1 MSIHSGHRERV
12 KKRYREEGLD
22 GFAPHQVLEMILFYC
37 IPRQDTNP
45 LAHRLL
51 DTFGSLEAV
60 LHASPKELK
69 KVEGVSDGVADYL
82 TMFRSVARFCR
93 IQEAQTAKILKSAED
108 CGNYLLPHFYN
119 LSRET
124 VYLLCL
130 DAKCQV
136 LCCKKLGEGSV
147 NTAAV
152 PIRRIVETALAD
164 NAVMVILAHNHPSG
178 LAIPSGEDVQ
188 TTRRLAVALDT
199 VDITLADHI
208 VVADNDFVSM
218 TQSGFYRAEECC
230 AMLYQEVTGWTD
242 SN

>member
-12 KKRYREEGLD
+12 KKRYREEGMD

-60 LHASPKELK
+60 LQASPKELK

-82 TMFRSVARFCR
+82 TMFRSIARFCR
-93 IQEAQTAKILKSAED
+93 IHEAQTAKILKSVED

-119 LSRET
+119 LCRET

-152 PIRRIVETALAD
+152 PIRRIVEMALEEGAS
-164 NAVMVILAHNHPSG
+164 VVVLAHNHPSG
-178 LAIPSGEDVQ
+178 VAVPSGDDVQ
-188 TTRRLAVALDT
+188 TTRRLAIALDA
-199 VDITLADHI
+199 VGVELLDHI
-208 VVADNDFVSM
+208 IVAEGEFVSLL
-218 TQSGFYRAEECC
+218 QSGYYDPKQCR
-230 AMLYQEVTGWTD
+230 LLV
-242 SN
+242 